1 MNRTLQTKPIT
12 RRWDYIVAEW
22 ALAALYNQL
31 VQAALGVA
39 AWVAL
44 AAYIFLAKSSPAVTA
59 DCLNVLF
66 FPWNI
71 VADLT
76 GLPRAPYLEG

>member
-1 MNRTLQTKPIT
+1 MNNTHPQKPIT
-12 RRWDYIVAEW
+12 QQWDFIATQW
-22 ALAALYNQL
+22 ALEALYNPF

-39 AWVAL
+39 AWASL

-59 DCLNVLF
+59 DCLNLLF

>member
-1 MNRTLQTKPIT
+1 MRSTPPQKPIT
-12 RRWDYIVAEW
+12 QQWDYIATSW
-22 ALAALYNQL
+22 ALAALYNPFVQL
-31 VQAALGVA
+31 AIGAAFWTATIMYVCFA
-39 AWVAL
+39 QSA
-44 AAYIFLAKSSPAVTA
+44 PAVTA

-76 GLPRAPYLEG
+76 GLPRAPHLTP

>member
-1 MNRTLQTKPIT
+1 MNNTHPQKPIT
-12 RRWDYIVAEW
+12 QQWDYIVAEW
-22 ALAALYNQL
+22 ALAALYNPL
-31 VQAALGVA
+31 VQAVLGVA
-39 AWVAL
+39 AWTAL

-76 GLPRAPYLEG
+76 GLPRAPYLTP

>member
-1 MNRTLQTKPIT
+1 MRSTHPQKPIT
-12 RRWDYIVAEW
+12 QQWGYITTSW
-22 ALAALYNQL
+22 ALAALYNPFVQL
-31 VQAALGVA
+31 ALGA
-39 AWVAL
+39 AFWTGTI
-44 AAYIFLAKSSPAVTA
+44 AYICLADSAMPVVA

-76 GLPRAPYLEG
+76 GLPRLPYIAP

>member
-1 MNRTLQTKPIT
+1 MNRTLQTKPVT
-12 RRWDYIVAEW
+12 KQWDFIATQW
-22 ALAALYNQL
+22 ALEALYNPF
-31 VQAALGVA
+31 VQVAIGVA
-39 AWVAL
+39 FWGAA
-44 AAYIFLAKSSPAVTA
+44 AAYICLADSAMPVVA

-76 GLPRAPYLEG
+76 GLPRLPYIAP

>member
-1 MNRTLQTKPIT
+1 MRSTHPQKPIT
-12 RRWDYIVAEW
+12 QQWDYIATSW
-22 ALAALYNQL
+22 ALAALYNPF
-31 VQAALGVA
+31 VQVAIGAAFWGA
-39 AWVAL
+39 A
-44 AAYIFLAKSSPAVTA
+44 AAYICLADSAMPVVA

-76 GLPRAPYLEG
+76 GWPRAPYLEG